1 MPGMSDE
8 SDRAGFLRAIIGAP
22 DDDLPREIFADYL
35 DERGDPLGE
44 FIRVQVEL
52 AKWNPCSE
60 CNGSGHRTAI
70 RFTTECPFCRKPRA
84 LRRREQNLLD
94 AHESGMAPNWR
105 RWFASDLPV
114 KRSDLTYR
122 RGFVTN
128 LTLSWADWSAHAD
141 ALLAAA
147 PIRGR
152 LVNGEYRGGG
162 TVTLTSWPRIS
173 QRYDEAAD
181 VTDFRLGNRAAVVRL
196 TRAELER
203 TAGRSVPAGREIATR
218 LLAAEFPG
226 VRFVPPTV
234 GRLSDPARLRD
245 RLASADIV
253 S

>member
-8 SDRAGFLRAIIGAP
+8 SDRAGFLAAIISAP

-35 DERGDPLGE
+35 DERGDPRGE
-44 FIRVQVEL
+44 FVRVQVEL
-52 AKWNPCSE
+52 AKRDIPPHPQRD
-60 CNGSGHRTAI
+60 GRYTQ
-70 RFTTECPFCRKPRA
+70 TEA
-84 LRRREQNLLD
+84 LRRRERELYGGLGRRILNELPPPINEQGW
-94 AHESGMAPNWR
+94 SGG
-105 RWFASDLPV
+105 
-114 KRSDLTYR
+114 LTHCLR

-128 LTLSWADWSAHAD
+128 IFCTAADWSAHAD